1 MGRFSLSE
9 NQAALEFECFR
20 MLSYGY
26 AVSIGDQLEPYGVL
40 NPAAYQ
46 LIGKVFHQ
54 LKEREAWAR
63 PSKALVEAALVTSEP
78 IPCEHQIPESVF
90 GAVQLL
96 EELALQFDVVD
107 LEAPLDQYSLVILPD
122 DLAVTPEYQ
131 RKLNDYA
138 AKGGKIIA
146 CAKGGLNS
154 ENAYPDCFGASY
166 QGKENLWPSF
176 LLPRGPMAKGL
187 AENNEY
193 VIYLQGE
200 RIIPAEGETLLT
212 LREPY
217 FCRTGEHFC
226 SHQYTPSAKGAE
238 QPAAV
243 RNGNVIVFA
252 HPLFTQYRE
261 NAPFWCKRL
270 ISNAIDLLLPK
281 RLVRHDGPSIMTVSL
296 LHQPQHNRVCAHLLS
311 YAPIRKS
318 IQIDVI
324 EERTKLHDVTLE
336 LNLPYPVK
344 SAVLIPQG
352 IKLPVENGR
361 ITLPQIDGYEIVSF
375 ELV

>member
-1 MGRFSLSE
+1 M
-9 NQAALEFECFR
+9 
-20 MLSYGY
+20 
-26 AVSIGDQLEPYGVL
+26 
-40 NPAAYQ
+40 
-46 LIGKVFHQ
+46 
-54 LKEREAWAR
+54 
-63 PSKALVEAALVTSEP
+63 
-78 IPCEHQIPESVF
+78 
-90 GAVQLL
+90 
-96 EELALQFDVVD
+96 
-107 LEAPLDQYSLVILPD
+107 
-122 DLAVTPEYQ
+122 TPEYQ

-187 AENNEY
+187 EENNEY

-252 HPLFTQYRE
+252 PSLVYPIPRKC
-261 NAPFWCKRL
+261 PF
-270 ISNAIDLLLPK
+270 
-281 RLVRHDGPSIMTVSL
+281 LVQTAHIQRH
-296 LHQPQHNRVCAHLLS
+296 
-311 YAPIRKS
+311 
-318 IQIDVI
+318 
-324 EERTKLHDVTLE
+324 
-336 LNLPYPVK
+336 
-344 SAVLIPQG
+344 
-352 IKLPVENGR
+352 
-361 ITLPQIDGYEIVSF
+361 
-375 ELV
+375 

>member
-1 MGRFSLSE
+1 M
-9 NQAALEFECFR
+9 
-20 MLSYGY
+20 
-26 AVSIGDQLEPYGVL
+26 
-40 NPAAYQ
+40 
-46 LIGKVFHQ
+46 
-54 LKEREAWAR
+54 
-63 PSKALVEAALVTSEP
+63 
-78 IPCEHQIPESVF
+78 
-90 GAVQLL
+90 
-96 EELALQFDVVD
+96 
-107 LEAPLDQYSLVILPD
+107 
-122 DLAVTPEYQ
+122 TPEYQ

-344 SAVLIPQG
+344 SAVLVPQG

-375 ELV
+375 ELE

>member
-1 MGRFSLSE
+1 M
-9 NQAALEFECFR
+9 
-20 MLSYGY
+20 
-26 AVSIGDQLEPYGVL
+26 
-40 NPAAYQ
+40 
-46 LIGKVFHQ
+46 FHQ

-187 AENNEY
+187 EENNEY

-226 SHQYTPSAKGAE
+226 CLLYTSRC
-238 QPAAV
+238 V
-243 RNGNVIVFA
+243 
-252 HPLFTQYRE
+252 
-261 NAPFWCKRL
+261 
-270 ISNAIDLLLPK
+270 
-281 RLVRHDGPSIMTVSL
+281 
-296 LHQPQHNRVCAHLLS
+296 
-311 YAPIRKS
+311 
-318 IQIDVI
+318 
-324 EERTKLHDVTLE
+324 
-336 LNLPYPVK
+336 
-344 SAVLIPQG
+344 
-352 IKLPVENGR
+352 
-361 ITLPQIDGYEIVSF
+361 
-375 ELV
+375 